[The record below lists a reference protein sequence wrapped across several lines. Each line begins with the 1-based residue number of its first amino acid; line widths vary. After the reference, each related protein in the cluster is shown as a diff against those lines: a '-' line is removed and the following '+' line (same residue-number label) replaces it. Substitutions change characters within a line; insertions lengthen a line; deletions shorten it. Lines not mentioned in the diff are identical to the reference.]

1 VMLRDGLAGYIVPSK
16 VYGILAA
23 GKPYVTAV
31 EAGAEPQTIA
41 EEFDCGM
48 RVEPGDAE
56 GLAKAIR
63 IMRHEA
69 DLGAMGA
76 RARRALEQ
84 RYERQFS
91 SRAYRE
97 LLEDVSA
104 R

>member
-1 VMLRDGLAGYIVPSK
+1 
-16 VYGILAA
+16 
-23 GKPYVTAV
+23 
-31 EAGAEPQTIA
+31 
-41 EEFDCGM
+41 M
-48 RVEPGDAE
+48 RVESGDAE

-63 IMRHEA
+63 IMRHET
-69 DLGAMGA
+69 DLEAMGA